1 MSNQSD
7 LLVFTFEQPSVAL
20 STNKAYS
27 MHWSARRRYLADWRL
42 ACRIAFQKAAMAGGD
57 LPLVP
62 VVLDYTFTFARNAR
76 RDPANYHATTKSLTD
91 ELVIA
96 GLVPD
101 DTAEWVSVVEPTLR
115 IADDNLCIVRI
126 RLRGN
131 E

>member
-7 LLVFTFEQPSVAL
+7 IVFTFEQPSVAL
-20 STNKAYS
+20 SVNKAYS

-42 ACRIAFQKAAMAGGD
+42 ACRIAFQKAVLERGE
-57 LPLVP
+57 LPLKP
-62 VVLDYTFTFARNAR
+62 VTLDFTFTFAKNAR
-76 RDPANYHATTKSLTD
+76 RDPANYHATTKSLVD
-91 ELVIA
+91 ELVNA